1 MATPDNASRRLRLV
15 EAQQTPDDATAGPDD
30 GLNAKQAAAVAAL
43 VADANQPAI
52 QRTLNAMS
60 DEQFMRRALELA
72 ARTEHE
78 VPVGALVVL
87 EGRIVG
93 EGWNRPLATSD
104 PTSHAEIEAI
114 RAAGKATGNYRLTG
128 ATLYVTL
135 EPCTMCVGAI
145 FLARIAR
152 VVYGAADPKAG
163 AADLFLS
170 RHNFHAKA
178 QGGVL
183 AEECGALL
191 KQFFAARR

>member
-1 MATPDNASRRLRLV
+1 
-15 EAQQTPDDATAGPDD
+15 
-30 GLNAKQAAAVAAL
+30 
-43 VADANQPAI
+43 
-52 QRTLNAMS
+52 MS

-72 ARTEHE
+72 ARTEGE
-78 VPVGALVVL
+78 VPVGAVVVL
-87 EGRIVG
+87 DGKIVG
-93 EGWNRPLATSD
+93 EGWNRPLSTSD

-163 AADLFLS
+163 AADLFMS
-170 RHNFHAKA
+170 RHNFHAKV

-183 AEECGALL
+183 SEECGAVL